1 MTDTPRVFDVSA
13 FFNDHKLSPFNYMLV
28 VLSWLITVFD
38 GLDMTMISYTAPY
51 IQDDLG
57 LSKGELS
64 QIFSWGV
71 AGAALGGF
79 LFSYIG
85 DRIGRRPAIIIAG
98 YAFGILTTATAFATS
113 YEQLLVLRFV
123 DGLAIGGML
132 PLAWSLN
139 IEFVPKKM
147 RSTVVTSIMIGYS
160 IGAAAAGPMT
170 NVITPHYHWHGVFM
184 AGGIATLV
192 CAVILTIALP
202 ESIRFLVT
210 KERNP
215 ELVAKTLKRMNPR
228 LGVSPLDT
236 FVLTDEQKA
245 GKEFKI
251 EMLFRGDLKYITPL
265 IWLGYGISSLGI
277 FFITNWGPLL
287 LEALNFPRHMAANIS
302 SINGFLGAG
311 MGLAL
316 MRFTDN
322 HGPIAVSVFPAL
334 TVPLLI
340 LLGLGLVSQSIF
352 LVVFTLA
359 MILVTGGHFGIQSI
373 AGVYYPSAIRASG
386 AGWASSIAKFGGFL
400 GPLIG
405 GAILASG
412 LPVQTIFTFLA
423 VCPAILVLAALSIA
437 RVLRARDKPVLSY
450 GRSA

>member
-1 MTDTPRVFDVSA
+1 MTDNPRVFDVSA
-13 FFNDHKLSPFNYMLV
+13 FFDEHKLSPFNYMLII
-28 VLSWLITVFD
+28 LSWLITLFD
-38 GLDMTMISYTAPY
+38 GLDMQMIGYVAPY

-57 LSKGELS
+57 LSKDQLS
-64 QIFSWGV
+64 QIFSWGI

-85 DRIGRRPAIIIAG
+85 DRIGRRPAIIMAG
-98 YAFGILTTATAFATS
+98 YAFGILTTVMAFATS

-139 IEFVPKKM
+139 IEFVPKKF

-160 IGAAAAGPMT
+160 IGAAGAGPMT
-170 NVITPHYHWHGVFM
+170 NLIAPHYHWHGVFL
-184 AGGIATLV
+184 AGGGATLI
-192 CAVILTIALP
+192 CAIILHAALP

-210 KERNP
+210 KGRSP
-215 ELVAKTLKRMNPR
+215 ELIAKTVKRMDPR
-228 LGVSPLDT
+228 QDVSATDT
-236 FVLTDEQKA
+236 FILTDEKKA
-245 GKEFKI
+245 GKEFRI
-251 EMLFRGDLKYITPL
+251 GMLFRGDLKFITPL

-277 FFITNWGPLL
+277 FFIANWGPLL
-287 LEALNFPRHMAANIS
+287 LEALDFPRTTAANIS
-302 SINGFLGAG
+302 SINAFLGAG

-322 HGPIAVSVFPAL
+322 HGPVAVSVFPAL

-340 LLGLGLVSQSIF
+340 LMGLGYVPSGIF
-352 LVVFTLA
+352 LIIFTLS

-405 GAILASG
+405 GKILASG

-423 VCPAILVLAALSIA
+423 VCPAILVICALSIA
-437 RVLRARDKPVLSY
+437 RVVRAREKPVLTY